1 MVKST
6 RYAVVA
12 DRVTTSER
20 LLLEPVEAGTTSIYD
35 VNFVITRVH
44 KA

>member
-20 LLLEPVEAGTTSIYD
+20 LLLEPVEGAVVFD
-35 VNFVITRVH
+35 VTLCYN
-44 KA
+44 KGS